1 MSLRAKKFALSRDTS
16 ATLGQLL
23 HPLHW
28 HDQEGRASLRVDG
41 LLVENGNQ
49 AEESSA
55 DHCPLE
61 RGKEG
66 IP

>member
-1 MSLRAKKFALSRDTS
+1 MLFLFNAATFVISWSFSRNPFF
-16 ATLGQLL
+16 ATLL
-23 HPLHW
+23 
-28 HDQEGRASLRVDG
+28 DVDG
-41 LLVENGNQ
+41 LLVENRNQ
-49 AEESSA
+49 AEESSG